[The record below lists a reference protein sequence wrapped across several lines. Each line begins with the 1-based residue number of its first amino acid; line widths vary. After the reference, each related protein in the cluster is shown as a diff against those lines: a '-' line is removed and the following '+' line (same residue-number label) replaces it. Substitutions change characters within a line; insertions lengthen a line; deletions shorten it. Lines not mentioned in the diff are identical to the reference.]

1 MPSPFPGM
9 NPYLE
14 QNDVW
19 EDFRRFLVFL
29 AGDLE
34 SHVGPNYL
42 VKIEAR
48 LYLRELGE
56 QERRCF
62 GKADVG
68 VSEVSDTGAR
78 GTLGAATATMTAP
91 LVLPLELPRV
101 ESEREPFLEDSR
113 SPGPTVG
120 DGD

>member
-19 EDFRRFLVFL
+19 EDFHRRFLVFL
-29 AGDLE
+29 AGDIE

-48 LYLRELGE
+48 LYLRELAE
-56 QERRCF
+56 QERRRLGSF
-62 GKADVG
+62 GHRRPR
-68 VSEVSDTGAR
+68 DTRR
-78 GTLGAATATMTAP
+78 GNGDHDRPAGSAP
-91 LVLPLELPRV
+91 
-101 ESEREPFLEDSR
+101 
-113 SPGPTVG
+113 
-120 DGD
+120 